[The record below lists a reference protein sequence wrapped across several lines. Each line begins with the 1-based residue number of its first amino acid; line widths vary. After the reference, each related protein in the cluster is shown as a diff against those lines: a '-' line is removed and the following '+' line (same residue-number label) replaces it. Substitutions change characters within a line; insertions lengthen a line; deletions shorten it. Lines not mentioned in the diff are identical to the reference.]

1 MIVSDWYWLI
11 LIDSDSDWFWLILI
25 GANWFWL
32 ILIDLVWC
40 WLVLIDD
47 DYVGWCCLMQILID
61 AIEWHMLEHTHGPW
75 TSIIIIVIVISGK
88 SWILQPHRL
97 SSSAFTV
104 TSVPRHL
111 LLQCWWFQF
120 KIYAS
125 VIHYWHRLQQDFEN
139 IQSQMK
145 NSSSLYKYR
154 DTFYQYREDITKDI
168 FKIYTL
174 RICLQNY
181 IDSCSLLSSWSCCS

>member
-1 MIVSDWYWLI
+1 
-11 LIDSDSDWFWLILI
+11 
-25 GANWFWL
+25 
-32 ILIDLVWC
+32 
-40 WLVLIDD
+40 
-47 DYVGWCCLMQILID
+47 MQILID

-125 VIHYWHRLQQDFEN
+125 VIHYWHRLPQDFKKYSESN
-139 IQSQMK
+139 EEFKFLI
-145 NSSSLYKYR
+145 YIYR

-168 FKIYTL
+168 FNIYTL

-181 IDSCSLLSSWSCCS
+181 IDSWSLLRSWWSSCSSWDFLHCTDWFLNFLKNLDYGALLLDHYKHYFSP